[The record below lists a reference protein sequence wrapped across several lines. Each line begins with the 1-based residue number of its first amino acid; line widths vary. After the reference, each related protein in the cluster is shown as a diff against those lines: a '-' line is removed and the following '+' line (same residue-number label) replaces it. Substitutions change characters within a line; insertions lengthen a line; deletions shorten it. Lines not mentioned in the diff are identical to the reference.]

1 MNGKRKNSGSDRYFS
16 NLTLG
21 HAEPIA
27 VFCRF
32 VKHVVQ
38 GEKQEKEI
46 VFL

>member
-27 VFCRF
+27 VFPLVF
-32 VKHVVQ
+32 SVQ
-38 GEKQEKEI
+38 GLYNRGRI
-46 VFL
+46 M